1 MEAHRRMEFTSG
13 VELAALVEKIA
24 AGPVEKVAVD
34 REARW
39 SGRKTG
45 CRALAWRRC
54 RRAEQRR
61 DGEGGAVERE
71 AQWRAR
77 SPRRCGGASRC
88 AAVR

>member
-1 MEAHRRMEFTSG
+1 MEFTGG
-13 VELAALVEKIA
+13 VELAALVEKIT

-39 SGRKTG
+39 RGRKTG

-61 DGEGGAVERE
+61 DGEGGAVESAIAE
-71 AQWRAR
+71 AVWRSR
-77 SPRRCGGASRC
+77 SRRAV
-88 AAVR
+88 AALR